1 MTFKKAFYN
10 ENKATGRYEFHIENI
25 DIAIINSIRRVIL
38 ADIPVIGFLGEGKPS
53 IEIAKNTGPLH
64 NEIMYHRIG
73 VIPLHFTQEELEEF
87 VENEYVFNCS
97 VKNNSVAMLNVTTKD
112 ITGTRNLK
120 PLTSKELLRIFPP
133 NPITKDFIIITR
145 LRQGEELT
153 FTATAVKLTAK
164 DHASFSPVSM
174 CAFFYKND
182 HSKLTNILEKER
194 DYHKNEYGDPT
205 DVHFMMETETSLS
218 PKYIFMKAIEILIEK
233 VLNITKTMTIVKNDT
248 MKNTYDVCIA
258 NEDDTLGNVFQ
269 SIIYSEF
276 IRNTYA
282 TVINKY
288 KMTYVGYYAPHPLE
302 KKIVIRITL
311 DQECDSEEFKTVM
324 NNCCKIVENQLHTV
338 RDAWTRFE

>member
-1 MTFKKAFYN
+1 MTFKNSFYN
-10 ENKATGRYEFHIENI
+10 ENKATGRYEFDIENL

-38 ADIPVIGFLGEGKPS
+38 ADIPVVGFLGEGKPS
-53 IEIAKNTGPLH
+53 IEITKNTGPLH
-64 NEIMYHRIG
+64 NEIMCHRIG
-73 VIPLHFTQEELEEF
+73 VIPLHFTEEELEEF

-97 VKNNSVAMLNVTTKD
+97 VKNTSVSMLNVTTKD

-120 PLTSKELLRIFPP
+120 PLTPKELLRIFPP
-133 NPITKDFIIITR
+133 NSVSKDFILITR

-174 CAFFYKND
+174 CAFFYKNE
-182 HSKLTNILEKER
+182 HSKMTNFLDKER

-233 VLNITKTMTIVKNDT
+233 VLNITKTQVIVKNET
-248 MKNTYDVCIA
+248 MKNTYDVTIT

-269 SIIYSEF
+269 SIIYSDF
-276 IRNTYA
+276 IRNTDA

-311 DQECDSEEFKTVM
+311 NQECEEEDFQAIM
-324 NNCCKIVENQLHTV
+324 NSCCKIVENQLQIV
-338 RDAWTRFE
+338 RNSWTKFA